1 MAEIKKKWADIVF
14 MLNTS
19 SQVAQQCTNSLQAM
33 ANLEKE
39 NKGKA
44 ELKKELE
51 QNQKNKPKLE
61 EQLRV
66 YTEIVKHFKEL
77 GEEHNDHLQEIN
89 IDHALE
95 TEVSPAKDGK
105 PAVKKLVLDEKGNYC
120 YDREGEKSKSKAIKE
135 FVQTEVFVTQL
146 NIATTLTNE
155 DKPDFLQGF
164 VIFEK
169 AKTKPPLRSVT
180 KKA

>member
-19 SQVAQQCTNSLQAM
+19 SQIAQQCTNSLKAM
-33 ANLEKE
+33 ENLEKE

-44 ELKKELE
+44 ELKKEIE

-66 YTEIVKHFKEL
+66 YTEIVKHFKAV
-77 GEEHNDHLQEIN
+77 GDEHNDKLQEIN

-120 YDREGEKSKSKAIKE
+120 YDREAEKSKGKAIRE
-135 FVQTEVFVTQL
+135 FQQTETFVKQL
-146 NIATTLTNE
+146 NIATTLTDDE
-155 DKPDFLQGF
+155 KPEFLQGF

-169 AKTKPPLRSVT
+169 AKTKPPLRPVT